1 MVGRDLS
8 RNPNTRY
15 TLTYYRYSSITTA
28 PTHYRTTPTLYR
40 LTPSRLSAY
49 RPRLTRVPAP
59 GPALPLTLR
68 RYNANPHYL
77 PRHPLHR

>member
-49 RPRLTRVPAP
+49 RPAPYRLTS
-59 GPALPLTLR
+59 
-68 RYNANPHYL
+68 
-77 PRHPLHR
+77 PRD